1 MTRSARRPRRARS
14 RPAPED
20 EVQRG
25 DAFHDPV
32 LVEESLAYLAPQGEG
47 LYLDGTVGGGGHA
60 LRLLERCPACRVLAV
75 DRDTEALQ
83 HASLTLSAHRD
94 RVRFLHAT
102 FDRASADPE
111 VRDRGLAGAL
121 LDLGV
126 SSRQLD
132 RAERGF
138 QFQRGA
144 RLDMRMSGEGSGPT
158 AADLL
163 NEADEERLAQ
173 IFRDFAEEPRARR
186 LAREV
191 VRRRENRPME
201 SSDDLVGALAAVMGR
216 APSNRDKARVFQA
229 LRIALNE
236 ELDLLATALPELRDA
251 LVPSGVLVVIAY
263 HSLEDRMVKESF
275 REWSRECVC
284 PPELPVCRCRG
295 KALGETLT
303 RKPVAPSDAETE
315 RNPRARSARLR
326 AWRKAA

>member
-1 MTRSARRPRRARS
+1 
-14 RPAPED
+14 
-20 EVQRG
+20 
-25 DAFHDPV
+25 V
-32 LVEESLAYLAPQGEG
+32 LVEETLSYLAPSGDA

-60 LRLLERCPACRVLAV
+60 LELLGRCPACRVLAV
-75 DRDTEALQ
+75 DRDPEALAQ
-83 HASLTLSAHRD
+83 ASDALSSHRE
-94 RVRFLHAT
+94 RVRFLHGT
-102 FDRASADPE
+102 FDRAALDPE

-138 QFQRGA
+138 HFRRGA
-144 RLDMRMSGEGSGPT
+144 PLDMRMSGEGSGPT

-163 NEADEERLAQ
+163 NEADEDRLAQ
-173 IFRDFAEEPRARR
+173 IFRDFGEEPRARR

-191 VRRRENRPME
+191 VRRRESRPLE
-201 SSDDLVGALAAVMGR
+201 TSDDLVAALATALGR
-216 APSNRDKARVFQA
+216 APSNRDKARIFQA

-236 ELDLLATALPELRDA
+236 ELDVLARALPGLRDA
-251 LVPSGVLVVIAY
+251 LRPKGVIVVIAY

-275 REWSRECVC
+275 REWSKECVC

-295 KALGETLT
+295 RALGETLT
-303 RKPVAPSDAETE
+303 KKPVVPTEAETL